1 MNSTIIRLI
10 QSCAIVA
17 AVVGVATGAAAQSAT
32 ANKAPAFE
40 LKDGD
45 RVVLL
50 GSTFVERSQQHGH
63 FEAALASR
71 YPGRHVQFRNLGWSG
86 DNVFGESRAGF
97 GPVEEGF
104 KHLKDHVVSLKPT
117 VILLGYGGTEAFA
130 GKAGLENFLTGLET
144 LLKVLD
150 ETGARIVFI
159 TPPPQE
165 DLGRPL
171 PDPKQ
176 HNQDLKLYRDAI
188 IKVAGQRG
196 NQVLDLYEVL
206 APKRLAAGAP
216 VTDNGIHLT
225 EFGYWLAAPHM
236 ERGLGLADR
245 EWQIVIEPKQGN
257 ISARGTQ
264 VSQARFSPET
274 IQFVALDALLPH
286 PPAPDDAPQERPALD
301 RRTLR
306 VFDLPA
312 GGYVLKID
320 GQQVASADASGWA
333 RGVEIAAG
341 PEFQQAEKLRR
352 EIVAKNELYFHR
364 WRPQNITY
372 LTGFRKHEQGNNA
385 VEIPQFDPLVEAR
398 ENEVRTLSQ
407 PVPHTYQLV
416 REASE

>member
-1 MNSTIIRLI
+1 
-10 QSCAIVA
+10 V
-17 AVVGVATGAAAQSAT
+17 AVVGPAKFAAAQT
-32 ANKAPAFE
+32 TKAAPSFE

-63 FEAALASR
+63 FEAALSSR
-71 YPGRHVQFRNLGWSG
+71 YPGRLIQFRNLGWSG

-104 KHLKDHVVSLKPT
+104 QHLKDHVLALKPT
-117 VILLGYGGTEAFA
+117 VILLGYGGNEAFA
-130 GKAGLENFLTGLET
+130 GKAGLDHFLGGLDT

-150 ETGARIVFI
+150 ETGAQIVFI
-159 TPPPQE
+159 TPSPQE

-171 PDPKQ
+171 PEPTQ

-188 IKVAGQRG
+188 VKLAGQRG
-196 NQVLDLYEVL
+196 NQVLDLYEL
-206 APKRLAAGAP
+206 LDPKRLDAGGP
-216 VTDNGIHLT
+216 ITDNGIHLT
-225 EFGYWLAAPHM
+225 EYGYWLAAPQM

-245 EWQIVIEPKQGN
+245 EWQIVVDPQKGN

-264 VSQARFSPET
+264 VSQAKFAPES
-274 IQFVALDALLPH
+274 IQFVAQDTLLPH
-286 PPAPDDAPQERPALD
+286 PPVPSEAPQQRPSID

-306 VFDLPA
+306 VFDLPP
-312 GGYVLKID
+312 GGYALKID
-320 GQQVASADASGWA
+320 GEQVASADARGWA

-341 PEFQQAEKLRR
+341 PEFQQAEKLRG

-398 ENEVRTLSQ
+398 ENEIRTLSQ
-407 PVPHTYQLV
+407 PVPHTYQIV
-416 REASE
+416 KEAGE

>member
-1 MNSTIIRLI
+1 MLVCLSP
-10 QSCAIVA
+10 V
-17 AVVGVATGAAAQSAT
+17 AAAQT
-32 ANKAPAFE
+32 PASPPFQ
-40 LKDGD
+40 LLDGD

-50 GSTFVERSQQHGH
+50 GGTFIERSQQHGH

-71 YPGRHVQFRNLGWSG
+71 YPGRQIQFRNLGWSG

-104 KHLKDHVVSLKPT
+104 QHLKEHVLSLKPT
-117 VILLGYGGTEAFA
+117 VILLNYGANESFA
-130 GKAGLENFLTGLET
+130 GKPGLDNFLAGLDT

-150 ETGARIVFI
+150 ETGARIVFL
-159 TPPPQE
+159 TAPPQE

-188 IKVAGQRG
+188 VKVAGKRG
-196 NQVLDLYEVL
+196 NQVLDLYDVL
-206 APKRLAAGAP
+206 DPKRLAAGGP
-216 VTDNGIHLT
+216 TTDNGVHLT

-236 ERGLGLADR
+236 ERGLGIADR
-245 EWQIVIEPKQGN
+245 EWQIVVSPKQQN

-264 VSQARFSPET
+264 VGQAKFSSDSIE
-274 IQFVALDALLPH
+274 FVALDALLPH
-286 PPAPDDAPQERPALD
+286 SPAPGEAPQEHPAVD
-301 RRTLR
+301 HRTLR
-306 VFDLPA
+306 IFDLPP
-312 GGYVLKID
+312 GGYALKID
-320 GQQVASADASGWA
+320 GKQVASADASGWA

-341 PEFQQAEKLRR
+341 PEFEQAEKLRR

-385 VEIPQFDPLVEAR
+385 IEIPQFDPLVEAR
-398 ENEVRTLSQ
+398 ENEIRTLSQ
-407 PVPHTYQLV
+407 PVSHTYQLV
-416 REASE
+416 KEAGE